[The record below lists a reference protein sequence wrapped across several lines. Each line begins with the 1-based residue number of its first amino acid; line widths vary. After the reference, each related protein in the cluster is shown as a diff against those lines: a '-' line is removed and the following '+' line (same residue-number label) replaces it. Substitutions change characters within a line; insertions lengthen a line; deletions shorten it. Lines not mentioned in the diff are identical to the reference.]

1 MWMMVLKI
9 IKSKT
14 MIFWRVFDD
23 VVRALAWVWL
33 LFCFASVV
41 SLKAVVVK
49 HNQTLQRLTEL
60 RQSVASEREL
70 AAKTAAQMRDQAS
83 LDGERK
89 AADLTRQ
96 NANLTV
102 ANAILK
108 KDIAHAYANFGHTK
122 LASAP
127 VDPHGSAVGNGDT
140 DVCFGTEFGRLWNR
154 ANANSGSETTAP
166 ECGAD
171 GAPCAG
177 AAAD

>member
-1 MWMMVLKI
+1 MW
-9 IKSKT
+9 T
-14 MIFWRVFDD
+14 MILTVGKHFFGLMDD
-23 VVRALAWVWL
+23 FVRSLAWVLL
-33 LFCFASVV
+33 LFVLVFTV
-41 SLKAVVVK
+41 SLKVVIVK
-49 HNQTLQRLTEL
+49 HNHTLQKLTEL
-60 RQSVASEREL
+60 QQSIATERES

-122 LASAP
+122 PASAP

>member
-1 MWMMVLKI
+1 MW
-9 IKSKT
+9 T
-14 MIFWRVFDD
+14 MILTVGKHFFGLMDGF
-23 VVRALAWVWL
+23 VRALGWVWL
-33 LFCFASVV
+33 VFCLALLL
-41 SLKAVVVK
+41 SLKAANFE
-49 HNQTLQRLTEL
+49 HNRALQKITQLQ
-60 RQSVASEREL
+60 QSIAAERES
-70 AAKTAAQMRDQAS
+70 AAKTAAQMRDQAA

-108 KDIAHAYANFGHTK
+108 KDIAHAYANFGHSK
-122 LASAP
+122 PAAVSA
-127 VDPHGSAVGNGDT
+127 DAHGGAVGDGDT